1 VETRDALRGIAGSNS
16 KRLRHCK
23 GFFTASVTWEYIP
36 DWGTLNLSCNWLNSR
51 AALDLENSSMFNKH
65 FARSSST
72 TVTVFLIGCAVFF
85 LAASGSTQK
94 SARDRILYAIDSAR
108 TARVRG
114 SAHPLAHAQFDQ
126 GRVRPEQQLT
136 GVALSFR
143 LSASQQADLQE
154 LLREQQDR
162 SSPNYHRWLTPEQY
176 AARFGMTSNDLVQ
189 VISWLQSQG
198 LTVNGVSRNRNEIS
212 FSGSVGQVE
221 YALRTEL
228 RQYLI
233 NGEQHM
239 ANASDL
245 SVPEAFAAEVLGV
258 RGLNDFHPKPR
269 LRRAAARFTSN
280 VSGNHFVIPGDFA
293 TLYDVPSNLDGTGQT
308 IAVVG
313 QTLLNASNST
323 SDLDAFRSAAGLP
336 ATTSTNFK
344 LTQVPGTG
352 TATACTG
359 DQTETDLDL
368 EWAEGVAKN
377 ATIKFIYAGNGSGT
391 NCNNRTKNVF
401 DALQYSITNNV
412 APIISISYGNC
423 EANLGK
429 SFVLTMQQWAQQANA
444 QGQTIS
450 GPSGDE
456 GAADCDTGTSAT
468 QGLAVDVPAAIPE
481 VTGVGG
487 SEFTGDAAATVAAGC
502 GQATT
507 DWAQS
512 CTATSSTGTALHYIT
527 EKAWNDPLVST
538 STSLSAGGGGA
549 STIFSKPSWQS
560 GLGVPND
567 GRRDIPD
574 IALNGA
580 VAHDPYL
587 ICSQDFFT
595 GTAGVTSC
603 ANGFRSSSSN
613 TSNNNV
619 LDGVGG
625 TSAGAP
631 TFAGI
636 LALINQATGSNG
648 LGNVNPMLYAL
659 AASSPTAFHDITSG
673 NNNAPCTAGTKN
685 CPAGTTS
692 IGFSAGAGYDQVTGL
707 GSLDVANLIS
717 AWTAA
722 TPTQDFALEGL
733 VTSGVKGQ
741 AGTST
746 VTVTEL
752 NGFAGTIN
760 LTCSSAASVKIS
772 CSLNPASVTFPAT
785 GNTQTSTLS
794 MTAAADLRDMPSH
807 KSRFGIFA
815 RGFGLTG
822 GLFAA
827 VILGVPSRRKWAA
840 LFGLVMLAMALT
852 AIGCGGGGS
861 HTAVPS
867 GPQTYIVTVTGSGS
881 SGGGPAL
888 THSTNISFTV
898 Q

>member
-1 VETRDALRGIAGSNS
+1 
-16 KRLRHCK
+16 
-23 GFFTASVTWEYIP
+23 
-36 DWGTLNLSCNWLNSR
+36 
-51 AALDLENSSMFNKH
+51 MFNKL
-65 FARSSST
+65 FACLGT
-72 TVTVFLIGCAVFF
+72 PALTVVLIACAVFF
-85 LAASGSTQK
+85 LAASGSTQ
-94 SARDRILYAIDSAR
+94 SASRDRIPYSVDSAHI
-108 TARVRG
+108 ASIRG
-114 SAHPLAHAQFDQ
+114 SAHPLARPQFDQ
-126 GRVRPEQQLT
+126 GRVSPEQQLS
-136 GVALSFR
+136 GVALTFR
-143 LSASQQADLQE
+143 LSASQQADLRE
-154 LLREQQDR
+154 LLRQQQDR

-176 AARFGMTSNDLVQ
+176 AAHFGMTSNDLAKVT
-189 VISWLQSQG
+189 SWLQSQG
-198 LTVNGVSRNRNEIS
+198 LTVNSVSRNRNEIS
-212 FSGSVGQVE
+212 FNGSVGQVE

-228 RQYLI
+228 HRYLI

-245 SVPEAFAAEVLGV
+245 SLPEAFVGEVLGV

-269 LRRAAARFTSN
+269 FRKPTVRFTSN
-280 VSGNHFVIPGDFA
+280 ISGNHFVIPADFA
-293 TLYDVPSNLDGTGQT
+293 TLYNVPSNLDGTGQT

-313 QTLLNASNST
+313 QTLLNATNST
-323 SDLDAFRSAAGLP
+323 SDIDAFRSAAGLP
-336 ATTSTNFK
+336 ATSSTNFK
-344 LTQVPGTG
+344 LIQVPGTG

-368 EWAEGVAKN
+368 EWTEGVAKN
-377 ATIKFIYAGNGSGT
+377 ATIKFVYAGNGSGT
-391 NCNNRTKNVF
+391 NCTNRTKNVF
-401 DALQYSITNNV
+401 DALQYAIANNV

-429 SFVLTMQQWAQQANA
+429 SFVLTMQQWAQEANA
-444 QGQTIS
+444 KGQTIS
-450 GPSGDE
+450 GPAGDE
-456 GAADCDTGTSAT
+456 GAADCDTGASAT
-468 QGLAVDVPAAIPE
+468 QGFAVDVPAAIPE

-487 SEFTGDAAATVAAGC
+487 SEFTGDAAAAVAGGC
-502 GQATT
+502 GLATA
-507 DWAQS
+507 DWGPS
-512 CTATSSTGTALHYIT
+512 CTATSSAGTALHYIT
-527 EKAWNDPLVST
+527 EKTWNDPPGIG

-560 GLGVPND
+560 GTGVPGD
-567 GRRDIPD
+567 GKRDVPD
-574 IALNGA
+574 IALNA
-580 VAHDPYL
+580 SDAHDSYL

-603 ANGFRSSSSN
+603 ANGFRSSSTNS
-613 TSNNNV
+613 SNNNL

-636 LALINQATGSNG
+636 LALINQATGSSG

-673 NNNAPCTAGTKN
+673 NNNAPCTAGSKN

-692 IGFSAGAGYDQVTGL
+692 FGFSAGAGYDQVTGL

-722 TPTQDFALEGL
+722 TPTQDFALDGL
-733 VTSGVKGQ
+733 VTSAAAAGQ

-752 NGFAGTIN
+752 NGFTGTIN
-760 LTCSSAASVKIS
+760 LTCASAASVKIA
-772 CSLNPASVTFPAT
+772 CSLTPASVTFPAT
-785 GNTQTSTLS
+785 SNTQTSTLS
-794 MTAAADLRDMPSH
+794 MTAAADLRDVPSR
-807 KSRFGIFA
+807 KSRFEIFA
-815 RGFGLTG
+815 RGLGLTG

-840 LFGLVMLAMALT
+840 LFGLVLLAIALA

-861 HTAVPS
+861 SSVVPKA
-867 GPQTYIVTVTGSGS
+867 PQTYIVTVTGTGTT
-881 SGGGPAL
+881 GGGTAL
-888 THSTNISFTV
+888 THSTNVSFTV

>member
-1 VETRDALRGIAGSNS
+1 MLNKLSA
-16 KRLRHCK
+16 RLI
-23 GFFTASVTWEYIP
+23 SVT
-36 DWGTLNLSCNWLNSR
+36 L
-51 AALDLENSSMFNKH
+51 
-65 FARSSST
+65 
-72 TVTVFLIGCAVFF
+72 TVFLIGCAAFF
-85 LAASGSTQK
+85 LAAAGSTRNA
-94 SARDRILYAIDSAR
+94 SRDRIMYAVDSAR
-108 TARVRG
+108 TVPVRG
-114 SAHPLAHAQFDQ
+114 SAHPLAYPQFDQ
-126 GRVRPEQQLT
+126 GRISPERQLNA
-136 GVALSFR
+136 VALTFR
-143 LSASQQADLQE
+143 LSASQQADLKE

-176 AARFGMTSNDLVQ
+176 AARFGMTSNDLAKVTA
-189 VISWLQSQG
+189 WLQSQG
-198 LTVNGVSRNRNEIS
+198 LTVSGVSRNRNEIS

-228 RQYLI
+228 HRYLI

-239 ANASDL
+239 ANAGDV
-245 SVPEAFAAEVLGV
+245 SVPDAFAGEVLGV
-258 RGLNDFHPKPR
+258 RGLNDFHPKARFRKP
-269 LRRAAARFTSN
+269 AVRFTSN
-280 VSGNHFVIPGDFA
+280 ISGSHFVIPADFA
-293 TLYDVPSNLDGTGQT
+293 TLYDLPSNFDGTGQT

-313 QTLLNASNST
+313 QTLLNATNST
-323 SDLDAFRSAAGLP
+323 SDIDAFRSAAGLP
-336 ATTSTNFK
+336 ARTSTNFK
-344 LTQVPGTG
+344 LIQVPGTG

-368 EWAEGVAKN
+368 EWTEGVAKN
-377 ATIKFIYAGNGSGT
+377 ATIKFVYAGNGSGT
-391 NCNNRTKNVF
+391 NCNNRTSNVF

-487 SEFTGDAAATVAAGC
+487 SEFTGDAAAVVTMTSGCAA
-502 GQATT
+502 ATT
-507 DWAQS
+507 DWGPS
-512 CTATSSTGTALHYIT
+512 CTATSSAGTALHYIT
-527 EKAWNDPLVST
+527 EKTWNDPPGT
-538 STSLSAGGGGA
+538 GATSLSAGGGGA

-560 GLGVPND
+560 GTGVPGD
-567 GRRDIPD
+567 GKRDVPD
-574 IALNGA
+574 IALNGSN
-580 VAHDPYL
+580 AHDSYL

-595 GTAGVTSC
+595 GTPGVTSC

-613 TSNNNV
+613 TNNNNL
-619 LDGVGG
+619 LDGIGG

-636 LALINQATGSNG
+636 LALINQATASSG

-673 NNNAPCTAGTKN
+673 NNNAPCTVGTKN

-692 IGFSAGAGYDQVTGL
+692 LGFSAGAGYDQVTGL

-717 AWTAA
+717 AWTAV
-722 TPTQDFALEGL
+722 TPTQDFALDGL
-733 VTSGVKGQ
+733 VTSGVTGQ
-741 AGTST
+741 AATST

-752 NGFAGTIN
+752 NGFTGTIN
-760 LTCSSAASVKIS
+760 LTCASAASTKIS
-772 CSLNPASVTFPAT
+772 CSLTPASVAFPAT
-785 GNTQTSTLS
+785 GRTQTSALS
-794 MTAAADLRDMPSH
+794 MTAAADLRDMPSG
-807 KSRFGIFA
+807 KSRFEIFA
-815 RGFGLTG
+815 SGFGVTS

-827 VILGVPSRRKWAA
+827 VILGVPSRRKWAV
-840 LFGLVMLAMALT
+840 LFGLVLLAIALT

-861 HTAVPS
+861 HSVVPKA
-867 GPQTYIVTVTGSGS
+867 PRTFIVTVTGTGT
-881 SGGGPAL
+881 SGGGTAL
-888 THSTNISFTV
+888 THSTNVSFTV

>member
-1 VETRDALRGIAGSNS
+1 
-16 KRLRHCK
+16 
-23 GFFTASVTWEYIP
+23 
-36 DWGTLNLSCNWLNSR
+36 
-51 AALDLENSSMFNKH
+51 MFNKPVT
-65 FARSSST
+65 RLGSRT
-72 TVTVFLIGCAVFF
+72 LTVFLIGCAVFF
-85 LAASGSTQK
+85 LAASGSTQN
-94 SARDRILYAIDSAR
+94 AVRDRIIYAVDSGR
-108 TARVRG
+108 TAAVRG
-114 SAHPLAHAQFDQ
+114 TAHPMARPEFAQ
-126 GRVRPEQQLT
+126 GRVSPEQQLT
-136 GVALSFR
+136 GVALTFR

-176 AARFGMTSNDLVQ
+176 AARFGMTSNDLAKVT
-189 VISWLQSQG
+189 SWLQSQG
-198 LTVNGVSRNRNEIS
+198 LTVTAISRSRNEIS

-228 RQYLI
+228 QRYLI

-239 ANASDL
+239 ANASDVAL
-245 SVPEAFAAEVLGV
+245 PDAFAGEVLGV

-269 LRRAAARFTSN
+269 FRKPLTRFTSN
-280 VSGNHFVIPGDFA
+280 ISGSHFVIPADFA
-293 TLYDVPSNLDGTGQT
+293 TLYGVPSNFDGTGQI
-308 IAVVG
+308 IAVIG

-323 SDLDAFRSAAGLP
+323 SDIDAFRSAAGLP

-344 LTQVPGTG
+344 LIQVPGTG

-359 DQTETDLDL
+359 DQMEADLDL
-368 EWAEGVAKN
+368 EWTEGVAKN
-377 ATIKFIYAGNGSGT
+377 ATIKFVYAGNGSGG
-391 NCNNRTKNVF
+391 NCNNRTSNVF

-423 EANLGK
+423 EANLGR

-468 QGLAVDVPAAIPE
+468 HGFAVDVPAAIPE

-502 GQATT
+502 GTATT
-507 DWAQS
+507 DWGPS
-512 CTATSSTGTALHYIT
+512 CTSTSSAGTALHYIT
-527 EKAWNDPLVST
+527 EKTWNDTLGT
-538 STSLSAGGGGA
+538 GATSLSAGGGGA
-549 STIFSKPSWQS
+549 STIFAKPSWQTGS
-560 GLGVPND
+560 SVPGD
-567 GRRDIPD
+567 GKRDVPD
-574 IALNGA
+574 IALNA
-580 VAHDPYL
+580 SNAHDPYL
-587 ICSQDFFT
+587 VCSQDFFT

-613 TSNNNV
+613 TSNNNL
-619 LDGVGG
+619 LDAVGG

-673 NNNAPCTAGTKN
+673 NNNAPCTAGTPN

-692 IGFSAGAGYDQVTGL
+692 FGFSAGAGYDQVTGL
-707 GSLDVANLIS
+707 GSLDVGNLIS
-717 AWTAA
+717 AWTAVV
-722 TPTQDFALEGL
+722 PTQDFALDGL
-733 VTSGVKGQ
+733 VTSGTAGQ
-741 AGTST
+741 AATST

-752 NGFAGTIN
+752 NGFTGTIN
-760 LTCSSAASVKIS
+760 LACASAASVKIT
-772 CSLNPASVTFPAT
+772 CSLTPAGITFPAT

-794 MTAAADLRDMPSH
+794 MTAAADLRTMPSG
-807 KSRFGIFA
+807 KSRFEVFA
-815 RGFGLTG
+815 RGFGMTG

-827 VILGVPSRRKWAA
+827 VILGVPSRRKWAT
-840 LFGLVMLAMALT
+840 LFGLVVVAIAVT
-852 AIGCGGGGS
+852 AIGCGGSGKS
-861 HTAVPS
+861 SVVPS
-867 GPQTYIVTVTGSGS
+867 GPQTYIVTVTGTGTT
-881 SGGGPAL
+881 GGGTAL
-888 THSTNISFTV
+888 THTTNVSFTV